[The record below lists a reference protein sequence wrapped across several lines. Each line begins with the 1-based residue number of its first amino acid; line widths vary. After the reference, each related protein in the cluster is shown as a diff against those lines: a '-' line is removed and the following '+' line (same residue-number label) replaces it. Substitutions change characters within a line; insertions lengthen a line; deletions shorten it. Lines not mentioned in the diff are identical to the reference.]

1 LLANCLNQEQDSV
14 KKFIIFSSLMAAAT
28 IASATTINSD
38 CATAGG
44 SGIPAST
51 TTSTCPSFALP
62 GGPVTYNSITLIYKY
77 DADFGLGMGTV
88 NMSHDVLGST
98 LGTLFDNPV
107 PVVISDTTRPFLS
120 SITQPGSLALAQAVA
135 SGTSISDIWSGGT
148 GSISTVAF
156 DYEWQVTYTTST
168 SSAPEPGTLGVL
180 GAALVGLGLLRFR
193 RS

>member
-1 LLANCLNQEQDSV
+1 V
-14 KKFIIFSSLMAAAT
+14 
-28 IASATTINSD
+28 
-38 CATAGG
+38 
-44 SGIPAST
+44 T
-51 TTSTCPSFALP
+51 TTCPAFALP
-62 GGPVTYNSITLIYKY
+62 GGPVSYTSITLIYKY
-77 DADFGLGMGTV
+77 DADFGLGVGTV

-120 SITQPGSLALAQAVA
+120 SITQPGSLALAQAIA

-156 DYEWQVTYTTST
+156 DYEWQITYTTDRST
-168 SSAPEPGTLGVL
+168 APEPGTFGVL